1 MVRTSREEAFQAEGR
16 AFVKLH
22 VEGRWMWGGQ
32 QGCSTED
39 VRGLECSGRGESPQ
53 ALQASAAQTI
63 SNVSQTDI
71 FIKYEENVLLDNLK
85 T

>member
-32 QGCSTED
+32 RGCSTED
-39 VRGLECSGRGESPQ
+39 VRGLECGGQGESHQ

-63 SNVSQTDI
+63 SNESQTD
-71 FIKYEENVLLDNLK
+71 ENGLLNNLK